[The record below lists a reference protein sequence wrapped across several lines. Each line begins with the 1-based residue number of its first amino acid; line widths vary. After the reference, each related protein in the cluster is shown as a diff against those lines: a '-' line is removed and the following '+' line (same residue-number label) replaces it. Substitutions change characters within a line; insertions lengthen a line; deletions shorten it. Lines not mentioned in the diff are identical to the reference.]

1 MTTTVRILALSLL
14 ATIGAADPAN
24 VAGKWNVTLQLETI
38 TGHPV
43 ILLKQDGEKLTGTY
57 EGRYGQ
63 SDLKGSIKEK
73 DIEFSVTF
81 VAEGMQTQG
90 VFAGK
95 VNGDTMGGDVAY
107 EGAGGGTWP
116 GGRGQPYPPSTI
128 HYGTAHIRTRR
139 NRTAVRAHFCDR
151 ATKP

>member
-1 MTTTVRILALSLL
+1 MRTLAILALSVSAGLVS
-14 ATIGAADPAN
+14 AEPAN
-24 VAGKWNVTLQLETI
+24 VAGKWNVTLQLESI

-63 SDLKGSIKEK
+63 SELKGSIKEK
-73 DIEFSVTF
+73 EIEFSVSI

-95 VNGDTMGGDVAY
+95 VDGDSMSGEVSY
-107 EGAGGGTWP
+107 EGAGDGTW
-116 GGRGQPYPPSTI
+116 S
-128 HYGTAHIRTRR
+128 ATR
-139 NRTAVRAHFCDR
+139 V
-151 ATKP
+151 KQ

>member
-1 MTTTVRILALSLL
+1 MRIVAILTLSMLAV
-14 ATIGAADPAN
+14 IVAAEPAN
-24 VAGKWNVTLQLETI
+24 VAGKWNVTLQLESI

-63 SDLKGSIKEK
+63 SELKGSIKEK
-73 DIEFSVTF
+73 EIEFTVSI

-95 VNGDTMGGDVAY
+95 VDGDTMGGDVSY
-107 EGAGGGTWP
+107 EGAGDGTW
-116 GGRGQPYPPSTI
+116 S
-128 HYGTAHIRTRR
+128 ATR
-139 NRTAVRAHFCDR
+139 V
-151 ATKP
+151 KQ

>member
-1 MTTTVRILALSLL
+1 MGEEAMTTTLRILVLTLL

-73 DIEFSVTF
+73 DIEFSVTC

-107 EGAGGGTWP
+107 EGAGDGTWSAA
-116 GGRGQPYPPSTI
+116 R
-128 HYGTAHIRTRR
+128 
-139 NRTAVRAHFCDR
+139 V
-151 ATKP
+151 KP

>member
-1 MTTTVRILALSLL
+1 MTTTLRILVLTLL
-14 ATIGAADPAN
+14 ATVVSADPAN
-24 VAGKWNVTLQLETI
+24 VAGKWNITLQLESI

-73 DIEFSVTF
+73 DIEFTVTL

-95 VNGDTMGGDVAY
+95 VNGDTISGDVSF
-107 EGAGGGTWP
+107 EGAGDGTWSAA
-116 GGRGQPYPPSTI
+116 RVKQ
-128 HYGTAHIRTRR
+128 
-139 NRTAVRAHFCDR
+139 
-151 ATKP
+151 

>member
-1 MTTTVRILALSLL
+1 MRTLAILALSVF
-14 ATIGAADPAN
+14 AAAVSAEPAN
-24 VAGKWNVTLQLETI
+24 VAGKWNVTLQLESI

-63 SDLKGSIKEK
+63 SELKGSIKEK
-73 DIEFSVTF
+73 DIEFTVSI

-95 VNGDTMGGDVAY
+95 VDGDTMSGDVSY
-107 EGAGGGTWP
+107 EGAGDGTW
-116 GGRGQPYPPSTI
+116 S
-128 HYGTAHIRTRR
+128 ATR
-139 NRTAVRAHFCDR
+139 A
-151 ATKP
+151 KQ

>member
-1 MTTTVRILALSLL
+1 MRILAILALSLF
-14 ATIGAADPAN
+14 AALVSAEPAN
-24 VAGKWNVTLQLETI
+24 VAGKWNVTLQLESI

-63 SDLKGSIKEK
+63 SELKGSIKEK
-73 DIEFSVTF
+73 EIEFSVSI

-95 VNGDTMGGDVAY
+95 VDGDSMSGEVSY
-107 EGAGGGTWP
+107 EGAGDGTW
-116 GGRGQPYPPSTI
+116 
-128 HYGTAHIRTRR
+128 TATR
-139 NRTAVRAHFCDR
+139 V
-151 ATKP
+151 KQ

>member
-1 MTTTVRILALSLL
+1 MRTLAILALSVF
-14 ATIGAADPAN
+14 AGVVSAEPAN
-24 VAGKWNVTLQLETI
+24 VAGKWNVTLQLESI

-63 SDLKGSIKEK
+63 SELKGSIKEK
-73 DIEFSVTF
+73 EIEFTVSI

-95 VNGDTMGGDVAY
+95 VDGDTMSGDVSY
-107 EGAGGGTWP
+107 EGAGDGTW
-116 GGRGQPYPPSTI
+116 S
-128 HYGTAHIRTRR
+128 ATR
-139 NRTAVRAHFCDR
+139 V
-151 ATKP
+151 KQ

>member
-1 MTTTVRILALSLL
+1 MRTPAILALSIF
-14 ATIGAADPAN
+14 ASIVSAEPAN
-24 VAGKWNVTLQLETI
+24 VAGKWNVTLQLESI

-63 SDLKGSIKEK
+63 SELKGSIKEK
-73 DIEFSVTF
+73 EIEFTVSI

-95 VNGDTMGGDVAY
+95 VDGDTMSGEVSY
-107 EGAGGGTWP
+107 EGAGDGTW
-116 GGRGQPYPPSTI
+116 S
-128 HYGTAHIRTRR
+128 ATR
-139 NRTAVRAHFCDR
+139 V
-151 ATKP
+151 KP